1 MEIFYFDLSKAIAT
15 HDEIINMSGGMHGI
29 NNIGLLD
36 SVLDFIQDDRY
47 YPSFE
52 DKLTH
57 LVYSVNKNHAFSD
70 GNKRS
75 SIALGAYFMEING
88 YDYSVKKF
96 IYDME
101 NIAVS
106 IADNQISKDLL
117 SKIISSL
124 LFEVE
129 HSEELKLEIF
139 VALSWV
145 SKVKQY

>member
-139 VALSWV
+139 VALS
-145 SKVKQY
+145 